1 MKIRCLRLAE
11 DVLMMPHERTLLV
24 QHDKRYGVEPYLE
37 VAVGRRTRCKPLR
50 CHDLHLVLVGV
61 TVEET
66 LFLAFGHSDIDE
78 NQLFVIFGNPE
89 PGELSAK
96 ALLEQATVCMPRT
109 GNGDVET
116 MGTVCGI
123 ADQ

>member
-1 MKIRCLRLAE
+1 
-11 DVLMMPHERTLLV
+11 MMSQERTLLV

-37 VAVGRRTRCKPLR
+37 VAISRRTRCKPSR
-50 CHDLHLVLVGV
+50 RHDLHLVLVGV
-61 TVEET
+61 AVEET

-78 NQLFVIFGNPE
+78 DQLVVIFGNPD

-109 GNGDVET
+109 GNGGVET
-116 MGTVCGI
+116 MGTVWGI